1 MPIRTRFFEH
11 YRKADR
17 IMLALIWLMF
27 LFSLGLAF
35 WHDTLIQAAI
45 VGGGT
50 SVVLT
55 ALYRAI
61 GGTRVMRCALGAGL
75 MVMAALHINQAQ
87 GVIEAHFGIFALL
100 AVLTFYRDWLPILVA
115 AATIA
120 VHHVV
125 FHALQ
130 HQGFPVFVMDH
141 HGGWAM
147 VFVHAFYVV
156 METIALLYLA
166 VHSQAEAVESQE
178 MLEKMLAVTSQL
190 TVETAEG
197 DAGKVHVSLAKRFDH
212 FLQQLTG
219 LIDGVARDS
228 HGLGQLGQE
237 LASAS
242 GTLEKGAR
250 HQLAEITQMTGS
262 MQRMEDAMGHIAVH
276 VEQAV
281 DHAGKARQQ
290 ILRGQESVGR
300 AQQEITQ
307 LASRLNGT
315 HETVQGLAVQAEQI
329 GTVLEVISS
338 IANQTNLLALN
349 AAIEA
354 ARAGEQG
361 RGFAVVADEVRSL
374 AQRTAVSTQE
384 IKTIIEGLQH
394 GSRQA
399 VEAMHDSR
407 QGVERCVEDSQV
419 AVEMLR
425 AVGNDIAHID
435 DLNGRIVTTTREQT
449 SANLE
454 IVGRL
459 QSVQSIAQNTADDV
473 ETLARSSE
481 RLPPIAVRLDALG
494 RRFHP

>member
-1 MPIRTRFFEH
+1 MPARARFLEH

-17 IMLALIWLMF
+17 IMLALIWLMT
-27 LFSLGLAF
+27 LFSVGLAF
-35 WHDTLIQAAI
+35 WHDTLTQAI
-45 VGGGT
+45 VVGGGT
-50 SVVLT
+50 STVLT

-115 AATIA
+115 ALTIA

-130 HQGFPVFVMDH
+130 HQGFPVFVMAH
-141 HGGWAM
+141 HGGWTM

-166 VHSQAEAVESQE
+166 VNSQAEAVESEE
-178 MLEKMLAVTSQL
+178 MLEKMLAVTTQF
-190 TVETAEG
+190 TVESAKGE
-197 DAGKVHVSLAKRFDH
+197 GKVHVSLAKRFDH
-212 FLQQLTG
+212 FLQQITH

-237 LASAS
+237 LAHAS

-250 HQLAEITQMTGS
+250 HQLAEIAQMTDS
-262 MQRMEDAMGHIAVH
+262 MQRMEDAMGHITVH
-276 VEQAV
+276 VEEAV
-281 DHAGKARQQ
+281 EHAGVASQQ

-300 AQQEITQ
+300 AQHEITQ
-307 LASRLNGT
+307 LATRLEGT
-315 HETVQGLAVQAEQI
+315 HHTVQGLAVQAEQI
-329 GTVLEVISS
+329 GSVLEVISS

-384 IKTIIEGLQH
+384 IKTIIEGLQQ

-407 QGVERCVEDSQV
+407 QGVERCVEDSQL

-425 AVGNDIAHID
+425 AVGNDITQID
-435 DLNGRIVTTTREQT
+435 ALNGRIVSTTREQT
-449 SANLE
+449 SANQE

-473 ETLARSSE
+473 EMLARSSE
-481 RLPPIAVRLDALG
+481 QLPPIAVRLDALG
-494 RRFHP
+494 RRFHQ

>member
-1 MPIRTRFFEH
+1 MPAQARFIEH

-35 WHDTLIQAAI
+35 WHDTLMQAAI
-45 VGGGT
+45 IGGGT

-87 GVIEAHFGIFALL
+87 GVIESHFGIFALL

-130 HQGFPVFVMDH
+130 HQGFPVFVMEH
-141 HGGWAM
+141 HGGWTM

-156 METIALLYLA
+156 METVALLYLA

-178 MLEKMLAVTSQL
+178 MLEKMLAVTSQFSAQ
-190 TVETAEG
+190 TTQG
-197 DAGKVHVSLAKRFDH
+197 DGKVHVSLAKRFDH
-212 FLQQLTG
+212 FLQQITH

-228 HGLGQLGQE
+228 HGLGQLGQA

-281 DHAGKARQQ
+281 DHAGKASQQ
-290 ILRGQESVGR
+290 ILRGQESVSR

-329 GTVLEVISS
+329 GSVLEVINS

-419 AVEMLR
+419 AVDMLR

-449 SANLE
+449 TANLE

-459 QSVQSIAQNTADDV
+459 QSVQSIAQSTANDV

-481 RLPPIAVRLDALG
+481 QLPPIAVRLDALG

>member
-1 MPIRTRFFEH
+1 MPTRTRFFEH

-17 IMLALIWLMF
+17 IMLALVWLMF

-35 WHDTLIQAAI
+35 WHDTLMQAII
-45 VGGGT
+45 VGGST

-55 ALYRAI
+55 LLYRAI
-61 GGTRVMRCALGAGL
+61 GGSRVMRCALGAGL

-87 GVIEAHFGIFALL
+87 GVIESHFGIFALL

-130 HQGFPVFVMDH
+130 HQGVPVFVMEH
-141 HGGWAM
+141 HGGWTM

-156 METIALLYLA
+156 METVALLYLA

-178 MLEKMLAVTSQL
+178 MLEKMLSVTTQISAQ
-190 TVETAEG
+190 TAQGE
-197 DAGKVHVSLAKRFDH
+197 GKVHMSLAKRFDH
-212 FLQQLTG
+212 FLQQITH

-276 VEQAV
+276 VKQAV
-281 DHAGKARQQ
+281 DHAGKASQQ

-329 GTVLEVISS
+329 GTVLDVISS

-361 RGFAVVADEVRSL
+361 RGFAVVADEVRNL

-384 IKTIIEGLQH
+384 IKTIIESLQH

-407 QGVERCVEDSQV
+407 QGVDRCVEDSQV
-419 AVEMLR
+419 AVDMLR
-425 AVGNDIAHID
+425 AVGSDIAQID

-449 SANLE
+449 EANLE

-459 QSVQSIAQNTADDV
+459 QSVQSIAQSTANDV

-481 RLPPIAVRLDALG
+481 QLPPIAVRLDALG
-494 RRFHP
+494 RRFHQ

>member
-1 MPIRTRFFEH
+1 MPTRTRFFEH

-17 IMLALIWLMF
+17 IMLALVWLMF

-35 WHDTLIQAAI
+35 WHDTLMQAII
-45 VGGGT
+45 VGGST

-55 ALYRAI
+55 LLYRAI
-61 GGTRVMRCALGAGL
+61 GGSRVMRCALGAGL

-87 GVIEAHFGIFALL
+87 GVIESHFGIFALL

-130 HQGFPVFVMDH
+130 NQGVPVFVMEH
-141 HGGWAM
+141 HGGWTM

-156 METIALLYLA
+156 METVALLYLA

-178 MLEKMLAVTSQL
+178 MLEKMLSVTTQISAQ
-190 TVETAEG
+190 TAQGE
-197 DAGKVHVSLAKRFDH
+197 GKVHMSLAKRFDH
-212 FLQQLTG
+212 FLQQITH

-281 DHAGKARQQ
+281 DHAGKASQQ

-329 GTVLEVISS
+329 GTVLDVISS

-361 RGFAVVADEVRSL
+361 RGFAVVADEVRNL

-384 IKTIIEGLQH
+384 IKTIIESLQH

-407 QGVERCVEDSQV
+407 QGVDRCVEDSQV
-419 AVEMLR
+419 AVDMLR
-425 AVGNDIAHID
+425 AVGSDIAQID

-449 SANLE
+449 EANLE
-454 IVGRL
+454 ILGRL
-459 QSVQSIAQNTADDV
+459 QSVQSIAQSTANDV

-481 RLPPIAVRLDALG
+481 QLPPIAVRLDALG
-494 RRFHP
+494 RRFHQ

>member
-1 MPIRTRFFEH
+1 MPVRTRFLEH

-17 IMLALIWLMF
+17 IMLALIWLMT
-27 LFSLGLAF
+27 LFSVGLAF
-35 WHDTLIQAAI
+35 WHDTLIQAI
-45 VGGGT
+45 VVGGGT
-50 SVVLT
+50 SLLLT

-75 MVMAALHINQAQ
+75 MVMAALHFNQAQ

-115 AATIA
+115 ALTIA

-130 HQGFPVFVMDH
+130 HQGFPVFVMEH
-141 HGGWAM
+141 HGGWTM

-156 METIALLYLA
+156 METVALLYLA

-178 MLEKMLAVTSQL
+178 MLEKMLAVTTQF
-190 TVETAEG
+190 TVETAQGEG
-197 DAGKVHVSLAKRFDH
+197 KAHMSLAKRFDH
-212 FLQQLTG
+212 FLQQITG
-219 LIDGVARDS
+219 LIDGVSRDS

-237 LASAS
+237 LAHAS

-250 HQLAEITQMTGS
+250 HQLAEIAQMTDS
-262 MQRMEDAMGHIAVH
+262 MQRMEHAMGNITVH
-276 VEQAV
+276 VEEAV
-281 DHAGKARQQ
+281 AHADVASQQ

-300 AQQEITQ
+300 AQHEITQ
-307 LASRLNGT
+307 LATRLTDT
-315 HETVQGLAVQAEQI
+315 HQTVQGLAVQAEQI
-329 GTVLEVISS
+329 GSVLDVISS

-361 RGFAVVADEVRSL
+361 RGFAVVADEVRNL

-384 IKTIIEGLQH
+384 IKTIIEGLQQ
-394 GSRQA
+394 GSREA
-399 VEAMHDSR
+399 VEAMQDSR

-419 AVEMLR
+419 AVQMLK
-425 AVGNDIAHID
+425 AVGNDITQID
-435 DLNGRIVTTTREQT
+435 ALNGRIVSTTREQT

-459 QSVQSIAQNTADDV
+459 QSVQGIAQSTAQDV
-473 ETLARSSE
+473 EMLARSSE
-481 RLPPIAVRLDALG
+481 QLPPIAVRLDALG

>member
-1 MPIRTRFFEH
+1 MPARTRFLEH

-17 IMLALIWLMF
+17 IMLALMWLMS

-35 WHDTLIQAAI
+35 WHDTLTQALV

-50 SVVLT
+50 SLVLT
-55 ALYRAI
+55 VLYRAI
-61 GGTRVMRCALGAGL
+61 GGTRMMRCALGAGL
-75 MVMAALHINQAQ
+75 MIMAALHINQAQ

-115 AATIA
+115 AVTIA

-130 HQGFPVFVMDH
+130 HQGFPVFVMQH

-156 METIALLYLA
+156 METVALLYLA

-178 MLEKMLAVTSQL
+178 MLEKMLDVTSQFSAQ
-190 TVETAEG
+190 TAHGE
-197 DAGKVHVSLAKRFDH
+197 GKVRVSLAKRFDH
-212 FLQQLTG
+212 FLQQLTQ

-237 LASAS
+237 LAHAS

-250 HQLAEITQMTGS
+250 HQLAEISEMTGS
-262 MQRMEDAMGHIAVH
+262 MQRMEHAMDNIAVH

-281 DHAGKARQQ
+281 EHAGVASKQ

-300 AQQEITQ
+300 AQHEITQ
-307 LASRLNGT
+307 LATRLEGT
-315 HETVQGLAVQAEQI
+315 NKTVQGLAVQVEQI
-329 GTVLEVISS
+329 GSVLEVISS

-399 VEAMHDSR
+399 VEAMHDSQ

-419 AVEMLR
+419 AVQMLG
-425 AVGNDIAHID
+425 AVGNDIRQID
-435 DLNGRIVTTTREQT
+435 ELNGRIFTTTREQT
-449 SANLE
+449 EANLE

-459 QSVQSIAQNTADDV
+459 HSVQSIAQSTAQDV
-473 ETLARSSE
+473 EMLARSSE
-481 RLPPIAVRLDALG
+481 QLPPIAVRLDALG
-494 RRFHP
+494 RRFR

>member
-1 MPIRTRFFEH
+1 MPARMRFREH

-27 LFSLGLAF
+27 VFSVGLAF
-35 WHDTLIQAAI
+35 WHDTLVQALI

-50 SVVLT
+50 SLLLT

-75 MVMAALHINQAQ
+75 MVMAALHINQAE
-87 GVIEAHFGIFALL
+87 GVIESHFGIFALL

-115 AATIA
+115 ALTIA

-130 HQGFPVFVMDH
+130 HQGVPVFVMAH
-141 HGGWAM
+141 HGGWGM
-147 VFVHAFYVV
+147 IFVHAFYVV
-156 METIALLYLA
+156 METVALLYLA
-166 VHSQAEAVESQE
+166 LHSHKDAVESQE
-178 MLEKMLAVTSQL
+178 MLEKMLAVTSQFS
-190 TVETAEG
+190 VETAQGE
-197 DAGKVHVSLAKRFDH
+197 GKVHVSLTKRFDH
-212 FLQQLTG
+212 FLQQITG

-237 LASAS
+237 LAHAS
-242 GTLEKGAR
+242 GTLETGAR
-250 HQLAEITQMTGS
+250 HQLAQIAQMTGS
-262 MQRMEDAMGHIAVH
+262 MQRMEDAMGNITVH

-281 DHAGKARQQ
+281 EHAGVASKQ
-290 ILRGQESVGR
+290 ILRGQDSVGR
-300 AQQEITQ
+300 AQHEITQ
-307 LASRLNGT
+307 LASRLEGT
-315 HETVQGLAVQAEQI
+315 HQTVQGLAVQAEQI
-329 GTVLEVISS
+329 GSVLEVISS

-384 IKTIIEGLQH
+384 IKTIIDGLQQ

-425 AVGNDIAHID
+425 AVGNDISQID
-435 DLNGRIVTTTREQT
+435 QLNGHIVSTTREQT
-449 SANLE
+449 AANLE

-459 QSVQSIAQNTADDV
+459 QSVQSIAQSTADDV
-473 ETLARSSE
+473 EMLARSSE
-481 RLPPIAVRLDALG
+481 QLPPIAVRLDALG
-494 RRFHP
+494 RKFHP

>member
-1 MPIRTRFFEH
+1 MPARMRFREH

-27 LFSLGLAF
+27 VFSVGLAF
-35 WHDTLIQAAI
+35 WHDTLLQALI

-50 SVVLT
+50 SLLLT

-75 MVMAALHINQAQ
+75 MVMAALHINQAE
-87 GVIEAHFGIFALL
+87 GVIESHFGIFALL

-115 AATIA
+115 ALTIA

-130 HQGFPVFVMDH
+130 HQGVPVFVMAH
-141 HGGWAM
+141 HGGWGM
-147 VFVHAFYVV
+147 IFVHAFYVV
-156 METIALLYLA
+156 METVALLYLA
-166 VHSQAEAVESQE
+166 LHSHKDAVESQE
-178 MLEKMLAVTSQL
+178 MLEKMLAVTSQFS
-190 TVETAEG
+190 VETAQGE
-197 DAGKVHVSLAKRFDH
+197 GKVHVSLTKRFDH
-212 FLQQLTG
+212 FLQQITG

-237 LASAS
+237 LAHAS
-242 GTLEKGAR
+242 GTLETGAR
-250 HQLAEITQMTGS
+250 HQLAQIAQMTGS
-262 MQRMEDAMGHIAVH
+262 MQRMEDAMGNITVH

-281 DHAGKARQQ
+281 EHAGVASKQ
-290 ILRGQESVGR
+290 ILRGQDSVGR
-300 AQQEITQ
+300 AQHEITQ
-307 LASRLNGT
+307 LASRLEGT
-315 HETVQGLAVQAEQI
+315 HQTVQGLAVQAEQI
-329 GTVLEVISS
+329 GSVLEVISS

-384 IKTIIEGLQH
+384 IKTIIDGLQQ

-425 AVGNDIAHID
+425 AVGNDISQID
-435 DLNGRIVTTTREQT
+435 QLNGHIVSTTREQT
-449 SANLE
+449 AANLE

-459 QSVQSIAQNTADDV
+459 QSVQSIAQSTADDV
-473 ETLARSSE
+473 EMLARSSKQ
-481 RLPPIAVRLDALG
+481 LPPIAVRLDALG
-494 RRFHP
+494 RKFHP

>member
-1 MPIRTRFFEH
+1 MPARARFLEH

-17 IMLALIWLMF
+17 IMLALIWLMT
-27 LFSLGLAF
+27 LFSVGLAF
-35 WHDTLIQAAI
+35 WHDTLTQAI
-45 VGGGT
+45 VVGGGT
-50 SVVLT
+50 STVLT

-115 AATIA
+115 ALTIA

-130 HQGFPVFVMDH
+130 HQGFPVFVMAH
-141 HGGWAM
+141 HGGWTM

-166 VHSQAEAVESQE
+166 VNSQAEAVESEE
-178 MLEKMLAVTSQL
+178 MLEKMLAVTTQF
-190 TVETAEG
+190 TVDSAKGE
-197 DAGKVHVSLAKRFDH
+197 GKVHVSLAKRFDH
-212 FLQQLTG
+212 FLQQITH

-237 LASAS
+237 LAHAS

-250 HQLAEITQMTGS
+250 HQLAEIAQMTDS
-262 MQRMEDAMGHIAVH
+262 MQRMEDAMGHITVH
-276 VEQAV
+276 VEEAV
-281 DHAGKARQQ
+281 EHAGVASQQ

-300 AQQEITQ
+300 AQHEITQ
-307 LASRLNGT
+307 LATRLEGT
-315 HETVQGLAVQAEQI
+315 NHTVQGLAVQAEQI
-329 GTVLEVISS
+329 GSVLEVISS

-384 IKTIIEGLQH
+384 IKTIIEGLQQ

-407 QGVERCVEDSQV
+407 QGVERCVEDSQL

-425 AVGNDIAHID
+425 AVGNDITQID
-435 DLNGRIVTTTREQT
+435 ALNGRIVSTTREQT
-449 SANLE
+449 SANQE

-473 ETLARSSE
+473 EMLARSSE
-481 RLPPIAVRLDALG
+481 QLPPIAVRLDALG

>member
-1 MPIRTRFFEH
+1 MPTRARFFEH

-35 WHDTLIQAAI
+35 WHDTLMQAALI
-45 VGGGT
+45 GGGT

-87 GVIEAHFGIFALL
+87 GVIELHFGIFALL

-120 VHHVV
+120 AHHVV

-130 HQGFPVFVMDH
+130 HQGFPVFVMEH
-141 HGGWAM
+141 HGGWTM

-156 METIALLYLA
+156 METVALLYLA

-178 MLEKMLAVTSQL
+178 MLEKMLAVTSQFSAQ
-190 TVETAEG
+190 TTQGE
-197 DAGKVHVSLAKRFDH
+197 GKVHVSLAKRFDH
-212 FLQQLTG
+212 FLQQITH

-262 MQRMEDAMGHIAVH
+262 MQRMEDAMGHITVH

-281 DHAGKARQQ
+281 DHAGKASQQ
-290 ILRGQESVGR
+290 IQRGQESVSR

-307 LASRLNGT
+307 LAARLNGT

-329 GTVLEVISS
+329 GTVLEVINS

-419 AVEMLR
+419 AVDMLR

-449 SANLE
+449 TANLE

-459 QSVQSIAQNTADDV
+459 QSVQSIAQSTADDV

>member
-1 MPIRTRFFEH
+1 MPVHTRFLAH

-27 LFSLGLAF
+27 GFSLGLAF
-35 WHDTLIQAAI
+35 WHDTLIQAVI

-55 ALYRAI
+55 ALYRALS
-61 GGTRVMRCALGAGL
+61 GTRLMRCLLGAGL
-75 MVMAALHINQAQ
+75 MVMAALHINQSW
-87 GVIEAHFGIFALL
+87 GMIESHFGIFALL

-125 FHALQ
+125 FHVLQ
-130 HQGFPVFVMDH
+130 HQGFPVFVMEH
-141 HGGWAM
+141 HGGWSM
-147 VFVHAFYVV
+147 VFLHAFYVV
-156 METIALLYLA
+156 MESVALLYLA
-166 VHSQAEAVESQE
+166 IHSHAEAVESQE

-190 TVETAEG
+190 TVENAEG
-197 DAGKVHVSLAKRFDH
+197 EGKVHVSLAKRFDH
-212 FLQQLTG
+212 FLQQITH
-219 LIDGVARDS
+219 LIDGVTRDS
-228 HGLGQLGQE
+228 QGLGQLGQE

-250 HQLAEITQMTGS
+250 HQLAEITQMSDS
-262 MQRMEDAMGHIAVH
+262 MQRMEDAMGHITVH
-276 VEQAV
+276 VEHAV
-281 DHAGKARQQ
+281 EHAGQASKQ
-290 ILRGQESVGR
+290 IIRGQESVGR

-307 LASRLNGT
+307 LAARINVT
-315 HETVQGLAVQAEQI
+315 NQTVQGLAIQAEQI
-329 GTVLEVISS
+329 GSVLEVISS

-384 IKTIIEGLQH
+384 IKQIIEGLQQ
-394 GSRQA
+394 GSRDA
-399 VEAMHDSR
+399 VQAMHDSQ
-407 QGVERCVEDSQV
+407 QGVERCVQDSQL
-419 AVEMLR
+419 AVQMLQ
-425 AVGNDIAHID
+425 AVGSDIAHID
-435 DLNGRIVTTTREQT
+435 QLNGQIVTTTREQ
-449 SANLE
+449 SMANQE

-459 QSVQSIAQNTADDV
+459 QSVQSVAQSTADDV

-481 RLPPIAVRLDALG
+481 RLPPIAMRLDALG
-494 RRFHP
+494 RRFHQ

>member
-1 MPIRTRFFEH
+1 MPTRARFFEH

-17 IMLALIWLMF
+17 IMLALVWLMF

-35 WHDTLIQAAI
+35 WHDTLIQAVI

-87 GVIEAHFGIFALL
+87 GVIESHFGIFALL

-130 HQGFPVFVMDH
+130 HQGFPVFVMEH
-141 HGGWAM
+141 HGGWTM

-156 METIALLYLA
+156 METVALLYLA

-178 MLEKMLAVTSQL
+178 MLEKMLAVTSQF
-190 TVETAEG
+190 TAQTAQGE
-197 DAGKVHVSLAKRFDH
+197 GKVHVSLAKRFDH
-212 FLQQLTG
+212 FLQQITH

-228 HGLGQLGQE
+228 HGLGQLGQA

-262 MQRMEDAMGHIAVH
+262 MQRMEHAMGHIAVH

-281 DHAGKARQQ
+281 DHAGKASQQ

-315 HETVQGLAVQAEQI
+315 HETVQGLAVQTEQI

-361 RGFAVVADEVRSL
+361 RGFAVVADEVRNL

-399 VEAMHDSR
+399 VQAMHDSR

-419 AVEMLR
+419 AVDMLR

-459 QSVQSIAQNTADDV
+459 QSVQSIAQSTADNV

-481 RLPPIAVRLDALG
+481 QLPPIAVRLDALG

>member
-1 MPIRTRFFEH
+1 MPARTRFLEH

-17 IMLALIWLMF
+17 IMLALIWLMT
-27 LFSLGLAF
+27 LFSVGLAF
-35 WHDTLIQAAI
+35 WHDTLIQAI
-45 VGGGT
+45 VVGGGT
-50 SVVLT
+50 SLLLT

-115 AATIA
+115 ALTIA

-130 HQGFPVFVMDH
+130 HQGFPVFVMEH
-141 HGGWAM
+141 HGGWTM

-156 METIALLYLA
+156 METVALLYLA

-178 MLEKMLAVTSQL
+178 MLEKMLAVTTQF
-190 TVETAEG
+190 TVETAQGEG
-197 DAGKVHVSLAKRFDH
+197 KAHMSLAKRFDH
-212 FLQQLTG
+212 FLQQITG
-219 LIDGVARDS
+219 LIDGVSRDS

-237 LASAS
+237 LAHAS

-250 HQLAEITQMTGS
+250 HQLAEIAQMTDS
-262 MQRMEDAMGHIAVH
+262 MQRMEHAMGNITVH
-276 VEQAV
+276 VEEAV
-281 DHAGKARQQ
+281 AHADVASQQ

-300 AQQEITQ
+300 AQHEITQ
-307 LASRLNGT
+307 LATRLTDT
-315 HETVQGLAVQAEQI
+315 HQTVQGLAVQAEQI
-329 GTVLEVISS
+329 GSVLDVISS

-361 RGFAVVADEVRSL
+361 RGFAVVADEVRNL

-384 IKTIIEGLQH
+384 IKTIIEGLQQ
-394 GSRQA
+394 GSREA
-399 VEAMHDSR
+399 VEAMQDSR

-419 AVEMLR
+419 AVQMLK
-425 AVGNDIAHID
+425 AVGNDITQID
-435 DLNGRIVTTTREQT
+435 ALNGRIVSTTREQT

-459 QSVQSIAQNTADDV
+459 QSVQGIAQSTAQDV
-473 ETLARSSE
+473 EMLARSSE
-481 RLPPIAVRLDALG
+481 QLPPIAVRLDALG

>member
-1 MPIRTRFFEH
+1 MPTRTRFFEH

-17 IMLALIWLMF
+17 IMLALVWLMF

-87 GVIEAHFGIFALL
+87 GLIEAHFGIFALL

-130 HQGFPVFVMDH
+130 HQGFPVFVMEH
-141 HGGWAM
+141 HGGWTM

-156 METIALLYLA
+156 METVALLYLA

-190 TVETAEG
+190 TVETAQG
-197 DAGKVHVSLAKRFDH
+197 DQGKTHVSLAKRFDH
-212 FLQQLTG
+212 FLHQLTG

-250 HQLAEITQMTGS
+250 HQLAQITEMSGS

-281 DHAGKARQQ
+281 DHAGKASQQ

-307 LASRLNGT
+307 LATRLSGT
-315 HETVQGLAVQAEQI
+315 HDTVQGLALQTEQI

-361 RGFAVVADEVRSL
+361 RGFAVVADEVRNL
-374 AQRTAVSTQE
+374 AQRTAISTQE

-399 VEAMHDSR
+399 VQAMHDSR
-407 QGVERCVEDSQV
+407 EGVERCVEDSQV
-419 AVEMLR
+419 AVDMLR
-425 AVGNDIAHID
+425 AVGDDIAHID

-449 SANLE
+449 TANLE

-459 QSVQSIAQNTADDV
+459 QSVQSIAQSTADDV

>member
-50 SVVLT
+50 SVVLP

-61 GGTRVMRCALGAGL
+61 GGTRVMRCVLGAGL

-156 METIALLYLA
+156 METVALLYLA

-281 DHAGKARQQ
+281 DHAGKVSQQ

>member
-1 MPIRTRFFEH
+1 MPAQARFFEH

-17 IMLALIWLMF
+17 IMLALIWLMT

-35 WHDTLIQAAI
+35 WHDTLLQALF

-55 ALYRAI
+55 LAYRVI
-61 GGTRVMRCALGAGL
+61 GGTRLMRCALGVGL
-75 MVMAALHINQAQ
+75 MVMAALHINQAE
-87 GVIEAHFGIFALL
+87 GVIESHFGIFALL

-115 AATIA
+115 AVTIA

-130 HQGFPVFVMDH
+130 HQGFAVFVMDH
-141 HGGWAM
+141 RGGWSM
-147 VFVHAFYVV
+147 IFVHAFYVV
-156 METIALLYLA
+156 METVALLYLA
-166 VHSQAEAVESQE
+166 VHSQKEAVESQE
-178 MLEKMLAVTSQL
+178 MLEKMLAVTTRFSGEAAKGNA
-190 TVETAEG
+190 ET
-197 DAGKVHVSLAKRFDH
+197 VHVSLATRFDH
-212 FLQQLTG
+212 FLTQITG

-237 LASAS
+237 LAHAS
-242 GTLEKGAR
+242 GTLETGAR
-250 HQLAEITQMTGS
+250 HQLAEIAQMTGS
-262 MQRMEDAMGHIAVH
+262 MQRMEDAMGHITVH
-276 VEQAV
+276 VEHAV
-281 DHAGKARQQ
+281 EHAGKASQQ
-290 ILRGQESVGR
+290 IIRGQESVGR

-307 LASRLNGT
+307 LATRLHDTN
-315 HETVQGLAVQAEQI
+315 ETVQGLAVQAEQI
-329 GTVLEVISS
+329 GSVMEVINS

-384 IKTIIEGLQH
+384 IKSIIEGLQH
-394 GSRQA
+394 GSRLA

-407 QGVERCVEDSQV
+407 QGVERCVEDSQL

-425 AVGNDIAHID
+425 AVGNDISQID
-435 DLNGRIVTTTREQT
+435 QLNGQIVSTTREQST
-449 SANLE
+449 ANAE

-459 QSVQSIAQNTADDV
+459 QSVQSIAQNTAQDV
-473 ETLARSSE
+473 ETLASSSE

-494 RRFHP
+494 RRFHQ

>member
-1 MPIRTRFFEH
+1 MPTRPRFLEH

-17 IMLALIWLMF
+17 IMLALVWLMF

-35 WHDTLIQAAI
+35 WHDTWLQALT
-45 VGGGT
+45 VGAGT

-55 ALYRAI
+55 VLYRAL
-61 GGTRVMRCALGAGL
+61 GGTRLMRCLLGAGL

-87 GVIEAHFGIFALL
+87 GVIESHFGIFALL

-130 HQGFPVFVMDH
+130 HQGFPVFVMEH
-141 HGGWAM
+141 HGGWSM
-147 VFVHAFYVV
+147 VFIHAFYVV
-156 METIALLYLA
+156 METVALLYLA
-166 VHSQAEAVESQE
+166 IHSQREAVESQE
-178 MLEKMLAVTSQL
+178 MLEKMLAVTTQI
-190 TVETAEG
+190 TVETAQGE
-197 DAGKVHVSLAKRFDH
+197 GKVHVSLAKRFDH
-212 FLQQLTG
+212 FLQQITH

-228 HGLGQLGQE
+228 QGLGQLGQE

-262 MQRMEDAMGHIAVH
+262 MQRMEDAMGHITVH

-281 DHAGKARQQ
+281 EHAGQASQQ
-290 ILRGQESVGR
+290 IVRGQESVGR
-300 AQQEITQ
+300 AQHEISQ
-307 LASRLNGT
+307 LALRIHGT
-315 HETVQGLAVQAEQI
+315 HSTVQDLAVQAEQI
-329 GTVLEVISS
+329 GSVLEVISS

-384 IKTIIEGLQH
+384 IKQIIEGLQH

-399 VEAMHDSR
+399 VEAMHDSQ
-407 QGVERCVEDSQV
+407 QGVERCVQDSQL
-419 AVEMLR
+419 AVQMLQ
-425 AVGNDIAHID
+425 AVGADIARID
-435 DLNGRIVTTTREQT
+435 ALNGRIVSTTREQST
-449 SANLE
+449 ANLE

-459 QSVQSIAQNTADDV
+459 QAVQSIAQSTADDV

-494 RRFHP
+494 RRFHQ

>member
-1 MPIRTRFFEH
+1 MPVRTRFLEH

-17 IMLALIWLMF
+17 IMLALIWLMT
-27 LFSLGLAF
+27 LFSVGLAF
-35 WHDTLIQAAI
+35 WHDTLIQAI
-45 VGGGT
+45 VVGGGT
-50 SVVLT
+50 SLLLT

-115 AATIA
+115 ALTIA

-130 HQGFPVFVMDH
+130 HQGFPVFVMEH
-141 HGGWAM
+141 HGGWTM

-156 METIALLYLA
+156 METVALLYLA

-178 MLEKMLAVTSQL
+178 MLEKMLAVTTQF
-190 TVETAEG
+190 TVETAQGEG
-197 DAGKVHVSLAKRFDH
+197 KAHMSLAKRFDH
-212 FLQQLTG
+212 FLQQITG
-219 LIDGVARDS
+219 LIDGVSRDS

-237 LASAS
+237 LAHAS

-250 HQLAEITQMTGS
+250 HQLAEIAQMTDS
-262 MQRMEDAMGHIAVH
+262 MQRMEHAMGNITVH
-276 VEQAV
+276 VEEAV
-281 DHAGKARQQ
+281 AHADVASQQ

-300 AQQEITQ
+300 AQHEITQ
-307 LASRLNGT
+307 LATRLTDT
-315 HETVQGLAVQAEQI
+315 HQTVQGLAVQAEQI
-329 GTVLEVISS
+329 GSVLDVISS

-361 RGFAVVADEVRSL
+361 RGFAVVADEVRNL

-384 IKTIIEGLQH
+384 IKTIIEGLQQ
-394 GSRQA
+394 GSREA
-399 VEAMHDSR
+399 VEAMQDSR

-419 AVEMLR
+419 AVQMLK
-425 AVGNDIAHID
+425 AVGNDITQID
-435 DLNGRIVTTTREQT
+435 ALNGRIVSTTREQT

-459 QSVQSIAQNTADDV
+459 QSVQGIAQSTAQDV
-473 ETLARSSE
+473 EMLARSSE
-481 RLPPIAVRLDALG
+481 QLPPIAVRLDALG

>member
-1 MPIRTRFFEH
+1 MPARARFLEH

-17 IMLALIWLMF
+17 IMLALIWLMT
-27 LFSLGLAF
+27 LFSVGLAF
-35 WHDTLIQAAI
+35 WHDTLTQAI
-45 VGGGT
+45 VVGGGT
-50 SVVLT
+50 STVLT

-115 AATIA
+115 ALTIA

-130 HQGFPVFVMDH
+130 HQGFPVFVMAH
-141 HGGWAM
+141 HGGWTM

-166 VHSQAEAVESQE
+166 VNSQAEAVESEE
-178 MLEKMLAVTSQL
+178 MLEKMLAVTTQF
-190 TVETAEG
+190 TVDSARGE
-197 DAGKVHVSLAKRFDH
+197 GKVHVSLAKRFDH
-212 FLQQLTG
+212 FLQQITH

-237 LASAS
+237 LAHAS

-250 HQLAEITQMTGS
+250 HQLAEIAQMTDS
-262 MQRMEDAMGHIAVH
+262 MQRMEDAMGHITVH
-276 VEQAV
+276 VEEAV
-281 DHAGKARQQ
+281 EHAGVASQQ

-300 AQQEITQ
+300 AQHEITQ
-307 LASRLNGT
+307 LATRLEGT
-315 HETVQGLAVQAEQI
+315 NHTVQGLAAQAEQI
-329 GTVLEVISS
+329 GSVLEVISS

-384 IKTIIEGLQH
+384 IKTIIEGLQQ

-407 QGVERCVEDSQV
+407 QGVERCVEDSQL

-425 AVGNDIAHID
+425 AVGNDITQID
-435 DLNGRIVTTTREQT
+435 ALNGRIVSTTREQT
-449 SANLE
+449 SANQE

-473 ETLARSSE
+473 EMLARSSE
-481 RLPPIAVRLDALG
+481 QLPPIAVRLDALG

>member
-156 METIALLYLA
+156 METVALLYLA

-281 DHAGKARQQ
+281 DHAGKASQQ

-300 AQQEITQ
+300 AQQEIIQ

>member
-1 MPIRTRFFEH
+1 MPTRTRFFEH

-17 IMLALIWLMF
+17 IMLALVWLMF

-35 WHDTLIQAAI
+35 WHDTLMQAII
-45 VGGGT
+45 VGGST

-55 ALYRAI
+55 LLYRAI
-61 GGTRVMRCALGAGL
+61 GGSRVMRCALGAGL

-87 GVIEAHFGIFALL
+87 GVIESHFGIFALL

-130 HQGFPVFVMDH
+130 NQGVPVFVMEH
-141 HGGWAM
+141 HGGWTM

-156 METIALLYLA
+156 METVALLYLA

-178 MLEKMLAVTSQL
+178 MLEKMLSVTTQISAQ
-190 TVETAEG
+190 TAQGE
-197 DAGKVHVSLAKRFDH
+197 GKVHMSLAKRFDH
-212 FLQQLTG
+212 FLQQITH

-281 DHAGKARQQ
+281 DHAGKASQQ

-329 GTVLEVISS
+329 GTVLDVISS

-361 RGFAVVADEVRSL
+361 RGFAVVADEVRNL

-384 IKTIIEGLQH
+384 IKTIIESLQH

-407 QGVERCVEDSQV
+407 QGVDRCVEDSQV
-419 AVEMLR
+419 AVDMLR
-425 AVGNDIAHID
+425 AVGSDIAQID

-449 SANLE
+449 EANLE

-459 QSVQSIAQNTADDV
+459 QSVQSIAQSTANDV

-481 RLPPIAVRLDALG
+481 QLPPIAVRLDALG
-494 RRFHP
+494 RRFHQ

>member
-1 MPIRTRFFEH
+1 MPTRARFFEH

-35 WHDTLIQAAI
+35 WHDTLMQAAI
-45 VGGGT
+45 IGGGT

-87 GVIEAHFGIFALL
+87 GVIESHFGIFALL

-130 HQGFPVFVMDH
+130 HQGFPVFVMEH
-141 HGGWAM
+141 HGGWTM

-156 METIALLYLA
+156 METVALLYLA

-178 MLEKMLAVTSQL
+178 MLEKMRAVTSQFSAQ
-190 TVETAEG
+190 TTQG
-197 DAGKVHVSLAKRFDH
+197 DGKVHVSLAKRFDH
-212 FLQQLTG
+212 FLQQITH

-228 HGLGQLGQE
+228 HGLGQLGQA

-281 DHAGKARQQ
+281 DHAGKASQQ
-290 ILRGQESVGR
+290 ILRGQESVSR

-329 GTVLEVISS
+329 GSVLEVINS

-419 AVEMLR
+419 AVDMLR

-449 SANLE
+449 TANLE

-459 QSVQSIAQNTADDV
+459 QSVQSIAQSTANDV

-481 RLPPIAVRLDALG
+481 QLPPIAVRLDALG

>member
-1 MPIRTRFFEH
+1 MPVRIRFLEH

-35 WHDTLIQAAI
+35 WHDTFTQALI

-50 SVVLT
+50 GVVLT
-55 ALYRAI
+55 VLYRAI
-61 GGTRVMRCALGAGL
+61 GGTRVMRCVLGAGL

-115 AATIA
+115 ALTIA
-120 VHHVV
+120 VHHLV

-130 HQGFPVFVMDH
+130 HQGLPVFVMAH
-141 HGGWAM
+141 HGGWTM
-147 VFVHAFYVV
+147 IFVHAFYVV
-156 METIALLYLA
+156 METVALLYLA
-166 VHSQAEAVESQE
+166 VHSHAEAVESQE
-178 MLEKMLAVTSQL
+178 MLEKMLAVTSQFDA
-190 TVETAEG
+190 ETAKGE
-197 DAGKVHVSLAKRFDH
+197 DKVRVSLAKRFDH
-212 FLQQLTG
+212 FLQQLTH

-237 LASAS
+237 LATAS
-242 GTLEKGAR
+242 GTLETGAR
-250 HQLAEITQMTGS
+250 HQLAQINEMTGS
-262 MQRMEDAMGHIAVH
+262 MQRMEDAMGHITVH

-281 DHAGKARQQ
+281 EHAGQASQQ
-290 ILRGQESVGR
+290 IVRGQESVGR
-300 AQQEITQ
+300 AQHEITQ
-307 LASRLNGT
+307 LASRINGT
-315 HETVQGLAVQAEQI
+315 QSTVQSLAVQAEQI
-329 GTVLEVISS
+329 GSVLEVISS

-374 AQRTAVSTQE
+374 AQRTALSTQE
-384 IKTIIEGLQH
+384 IKTIIEGLQQ

-407 QGVERCVEDSQV
+407 QGVERCVEDSQM
-419 AVEMLR
+419 AVDMLR
-425 AVGNDIAHID
+425 AVGEDIAHID
-435 DLNGRIVTTTREQT
+435 QLNGRIVTTTREQT

-454 IVGRL
+454 IVERL
-459 QSVQSIAQNTADDV
+459 QSVQHIAQNTADDV

>member
-1 MPIRTRFFEH
+1 MPVRTRFLEH

-27 LFSLGLAF
+27 VFSLGLAF
-35 WHDTLIQAAI
+35 WHDTLIESVI

-55 ALYRAI
+55 VAYRAL
-61 GGTRVMRCALGAGL
+61 GGSRLMRCLLGAGL

-87 GVIEAHFGIFALL
+87 GVIESHFGIFALL
-100 AVLTFYRDWLPILVA
+100 AVLTFYRDWLPIVVA

-141 HGGWAM
+141 HGGWNM

-156 METIALLYLA
+156 METVALLYLA
-166 VHSQAEAVESQE
+166 IHSQRDAVESQE
-178 MLEKMLAVTSQL
+178 MLEKMLAVTSQF
-190 TVETAEG
+190 TVETAKGEG
-197 DAGKVHVSLAKRFDH
+197 NVHVSLATRFDH
-212 FLQQLTG
+212 FLQQITH

-228 HGLGQLGQE
+228 QGLGELGHE

-242 GTLEKGAR
+242 GTLETGAR

-262 MQRMEDAMGHIAVH
+262 MQRMEDAMGHITLH

-281 DHAGKARQQ
+281 EHAGKASQQ
-290 ILRGQESVGR
+290 IVRGQESVGR
-300 AQQEITQ
+300 AQLEITQ
-307 LASRLNGT
+307 LASRINGT
-315 HETVQGLAVQAEQI
+315 NQTVQGLAAQAEQI
-329 GTVLEVISS
+329 GSVLEVISS

-384 IKTIIEGLQH
+384 IKHIIEGLQQ
-394 GSRQA
+394 GSRHA
-399 VEAMHDSR
+399 VEAMHDSQ
-407 QGVERCVEDSQV
+407 QGVERCVQDSQL
-419 AVEMLR
+419 AVEMLQ
-425 AVGNDIAHID
+425 AVGADIAHID
-435 DLNGRIVTTTREQT
+435 QLNGRIVTTTREQT
-449 SANLE
+449 TANLE

>member
-1 MPIRTRFFEH
+1 MPVRFQEH

-35 WHDTLIQAAI
+35 WHDTLMQAVI

-50 SVVLT
+50 GVVLT
-55 ALYRAI
+55 ALYRVI

-75 MVMAALHINQAQ
+75 MVMAALHINQAH
-87 GVIEAHFGIFALL
+87 GVIESHFGIFALL

-115 AATIA
+115 ALTIA

-130 HQGFPVFVMDH
+130 HQGFPVFVMEH
-141 HGGWAM
+141 HGGWTM

-156 METIALLYLA
+156 METVALLYLA

-178 MLEKMLAVTSQL
+178 MLEKMLAVTSQF
-190 TVETAEG
+190 TVETAQGEG
-197 DAGKVHVSLAKRFDH
+197 KAHVSLAKRFDH
-212 FLQQLTG
+212 FLQQLTH

-228 HGLGQLGQE
+228 NGLGQLGQE

-250 HQLAEITQMTGS
+250 HQLAQIGEMTGS
-262 MQRMEDAMGHIAVH
+262 MQRMEDAMGHITVQ

-281 DHAGKARQQ
+281 EHAGQASQQ
-290 ILRGQESVGR
+290 IVRGQESVGR
-300 AQQEITQ
+300 AQHEISQ
-307 LASRLNGT
+307 LASRINGT
-315 HETVQGLAVQAEQI
+315 ESTVESLAVQAEQI
-329 GTVLEVISS
+329 GSVLEVISS

-374 AQRTAVSTQE
+374 AQRTALSTQE
-384 IKTIIEGLQH
+384 IKSIIEGLQH

-399 VEAMHDSR
+399 VEAMHASR
-407 QGVERCVEDSQV
+407 EGVERCVADSQV
-419 AVEMLR
+419 AVDMLR
-425 AVGNDIAHID
+425 AVGEDIAHID
-435 DLNGRIVTTTREQT
+435 QLNGHIVTTTREQT

-454 IVGRL
+454 IVERL

>member
-1 MPIRTRFFEH
+1 MHTRARFFEH

-35 WHDTLIQAAI
+35 WHDTLMQAVI

-50 SVVLT
+50 GVVLT
-55 ALYRAI
+55 ALYRAL

-100 AVLTFYRDWLPILVA
+100 AVLTFYRDWLPILIA

-130 HQGFPVFVMDH
+130 HQGFPVFVMEH
-141 HGGWAM
+141 HGGWTM

-156 METIALLYLA
+156 METVALLYLA

-190 TVETAEG
+190 TVEADNADKGT
-197 DAGKVHVSLAKRFDH
+197 VHVSLAKRFDH
-212 FLQQLTG
+212 FLQQITH

-237 LASAS
+237 LADAS

-250 HQLAEITQMTGS
+250 HQLAEIIQMTGS
-262 MQRMEDAMGHIAVH
+262 MQRMEVAMGHIAVH
-276 VEQAV
+276 VEHAV
-281 DHAGKARQQ
+281 DHAGKASQQ
-290 ILRGQESVGR
+290 VLRGQESVSR

-307 LASRLNGT
+307 LASRINGT
-315 HETVQGLAVQAEQI
+315 HETVQGLATQAEHI

-394 GSRQA
+394 SSRQA

-419 AVEMLR
+419 AVDMLR

-435 DLNGRIVTTTREQT
+435 DLNGQIVTTTREQT

-459 QSVQSIAQNTADDV
+459 QSVQTIAQSTADDV
-473 ETLARSSE
+473 EMLARSSE

-494 RRFHP
+494 RRFHQ

>member
-1 MPIRTRFFEH
+1 MPARARFLEH

-17 IMLALIWLMF
+17 IMLALIWLMT
-27 LFSLGLAF
+27 LFSVGLAF
-35 WHDTLIQAAI
+35 WHDTLTQAI
-45 VGGGT
+45 VVGGGT
-50 SVVLT
+50 STVLT

-87 GVIEAHFGIFALL
+87 GVIEAHFGIFSLL

-115 AATIA
+115 ALTIA

-130 HQGFPVFVMDH
+130 HQGFPVFVMAH
-141 HGGWAM
+141 HGGWTM

-166 VHSQAEAVESQE
+166 VNSQAEAVESEE
-178 MLEKMLAVTSQL
+178 MLEKMLAVTTQF
-190 TVETAEG
+190 TVESAKGE
-197 DAGKVHVSLAKRFDH
+197 GKVHVSLAKRFDH
-212 FLQQLTG
+212 FLQQITH

-237 LASAS
+237 LAHAS

-250 HQLAEITQMTGS
+250 HQLAEIAQMTDS
-262 MQRMEDAMGHIAVH
+262 MQRMEDAMGHITVH
-276 VEQAV
+276 VEEAV
-281 DHAGKARQQ
+281 EHAGVASQQ

-300 AQQEITQ
+300 AQHEITQ
-307 LASRLNGT
+307 LATRLEGT
-315 HETVQGLAVQAEQI
+315 NHTVQGLAVQAEQI
-329 GTVLEVISS
+329 GSVLEVISS

-384 IKTIIEGLQH
+384 IKTIIEGLQQ

-407 QGVERCVEDSQV
+407 QGVERCVEDSQL

-425 AVGNDIAHID
+425 AVGNDITQID
-435 DLNGRIVTTTREQT
+435 ALNGRIVSTTREQT
-449 SANLE
+449 SANQE

-473 ETLARSSE
+473 EMLARSSE
-481 RLPPIAVRLDALG
+481 QLPPIAVRLDALG

>member
-1 MPIRTRFFEH
+1 MPTRTRFFEH

-35 WHDTLIQAAI
+35 WHDTLLQAI
-45 VGGGT
+45 VVGGGT
-50 SVVLT
+50 SVALS

-61 GGTRVMRCALGAGL
+61 SGTRVMRCALGAGL
-75 MVMAALHINQAQ
+75 MVMAALQINQAQ

-115 AATIA
+115 ALTIA

-130 HQGFPVFVMDH
+130 HQGFPVFVMAH
-141 HGGWAM
+141 HGGWTM

-156 METIALLYLA
+156 METVALLYLA

-178 MLEKMLAVTSQL
+178 MLEKMLAVTSQF
-190 TVETAEG
+190 TGESTQGE
-197 DAGKVHVSLAKRFDH
+197 GKVRVSLARRFEH
-212 FLQQLTG
+212 FLQQLTH

-281 DHAGKARQQ
+281 EHAGKASKQ

-300 AQQEITQ
+300 AQDEITQ
-307 LASRLNGT
+307 LASRLEGT
-315 HETVQGLAVQAEQI
+315 NQTVQGLATQTEQI
-329 GTVLEVISS
+329 GSVLEVISS

-361 RGFAVVADEVRSL
+361 RGFAVVADEVRNL

-384 IKTIIEGLQH
+384 IKTIIEGLQQ

-407 QGVERCVEDSQV
+407 QGVERCVEDSQL
-419 AVEMLR
+419 AVEMLQ
-425 AVGNDIAHID
+425 AVGNDITQID
-435 DLNGRIVTTTREQT
+435 ELNGRIVMTTREQT

-459 QSVQSIAQNTADDV
+459 QSVQSIAQNTADEV
-473 ETLARSSE
+473 EMLARSSE
-481 RLPPIAVRLDALG
+481 QLPPIAVRLDALG
-494 RRFHP
+494 RRFHH

>member
-1 MPIRTRFFEH
+1 MPVRTRFLEH

-27 LFSLGLAF
+27 VFSVGLAF
-35 WHDTLIQAAI
+35 WHDTIIQAVI

-61 GGTRVMRCALGAGL
+61 SGTRLMRCLLGAGL

-87 GVIEAHFGIFALL
+87 GVIESHFGIFALL

-130 HQGFPVFVMDH
+130 HQGFPVFVMAH
-141 HGGWAM
+141 HGGWSM
-147 VFVHAFYVV
+147 LFVHAFYVV
-156 METIALLYLA
+156 METVALLYLA
-166 VHSQAEAVESQE
+166 IHSQRDAVESQE
-178 MLEKMLAVTSQL
+178 MLEKMLAVTSQF
-190 TVETAEG
+190 TVEIAKGE
-197 DAGKVHVSLAKRFDH
+197 GKVHVSLAKRFDH
-212 FLQQLTG
+212 FLQQITH

-242 GTLEKGAR
+242 GTLETGAR
-250 HQLAEITQMTGS
+250 HQLEEITQMTGS
-262 MQRMEDAMGHIAVH
+262 MQRMEDAMGHITLH

-281 DHAGKARQQ
+281 EHAGKASQQ
-290 ILRGQESVGR
+290 IVRGQESVGR
-300 AQQEITQ
+300 ARHEITQ
-307 LASRLNGT
+307 LASRINGT
-315 HETVQGLAVQAEQI
+315 NETVQGLAVQAEQI
-329 GTVLEVISS
+329 GSVLEVISS

-384 IKTIIEGLQH
+384 IKQIIEGLQQ

-399 VEAMHDSR
+399 VEAMHDSQ
-407 QGVERCVEDSQV
+407 QGVDRCVQDSQL
-419 AVEMLR
+419 AVEMLQ
-425 AVGNDIAHID
+425 AVGEDIAHID
-435 DLNGRIVTTTREQT
+435 QLNGRIVTTTREQST
-449 SANLE
+449 ANLE

-459 QSVQSIAQNTADDV
+459 QSVQSIAQSTADDV

-494 RRFHP
+494 RRFHQ